1 MILLHFFDVG
11 VMETLFYKG
20 LNSWL
25 IQKYNKFVTKL
36 IKTHLY
42 NLRFT
47 LLTMQRRSLLF
58 LL

>member
-1 MILLHFFDVG
+1 MILLHFFDVD

-36 IKTHLY
+36 IKTHFY

-47 LLTMQRRSLLF
+47 LLTIQRRSLLF